1 MEEMKSVRI
10 IRGYEL
16 MEELC
21 KGQIEDGQKFKM
33 FREGKKDLI
42 LRWNEKAKEL
52 EVTNCLEKPTDY
64 EKMSCEYLVIPE
76 QVEIQNISE
85 LDEKN
90 SDTMNEVAIIRKVN
104 EVIKGLKQL
113 DMRYKL
119 KAKKGED

>member
-1 MEEMKSVRI
+1 MEEMKSARI

-52 EVTNCLEKPTDY
+52 EVTNCLEEATDY
-64 EKMSCEYLVIPE
+64 EKMSCEYLVIPK

-90 SDTMNEVAIIRKVN
+90 SDTMNEVAIIKKVN

>member
-21 KGQIEDGQKFKM
+21 KEQIKDGQKFKM

-52 EVTNCLEKPTDY
+52 EVTNSLEKPTDY

-76 QVEIQNISE
+76 QVEIQKISE

-104 EVIKGLKQL
+104 EVIRGLKQL
-113 DMRYKL
+113 DKRR
-119 KAKKGED
+119 GS